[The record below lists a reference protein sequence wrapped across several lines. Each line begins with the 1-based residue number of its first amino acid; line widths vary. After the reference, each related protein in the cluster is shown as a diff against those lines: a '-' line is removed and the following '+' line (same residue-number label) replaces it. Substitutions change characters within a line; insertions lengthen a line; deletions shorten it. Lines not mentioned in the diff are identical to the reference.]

1 VEGRARVM
9 AAQGRPADA
18 LKTLTPLL
26 AGGPSASTL
35 VLSAEVLRALGRHDE
50 ASRQDALA
58 EAVWRSDAPE
68 PARLA
73 LLLAGSGDA
82 AKIDEAV
89 RVAQAEFSQRRDIFT
104 ADALAWAFFK
114 AGRLA
119 DAVEA
124 RASAM
129 RTGSVDRGLR
139 ERARTIAHAASLA
152 GLAPGA
158 SR

>member
-1 VEGRARVM
+1 VLE
-9 AAQGRPADA
+9 
-18 LKTLTPLL
+18 PLL
-26 AGGPSASTL
+26 AKAPAASTL
-35 VLSAEVLRALGRHDE
+35 ALSADILRAMGRREE
-50 ASRQDALA
+50 ASLQDALA

-89 RVAQAEFSQRRDIFT
+89 RLAKAEFSQRRDIFT
-104 ADALAWAFFK
+104 ADALAWALFK

-124 RASAM
+124 SASAM

-139 ERARTIAHAASLA
+139 ERARIIAHAASLA
-152 GLAPGA
+152 GLASGA